1 MEKRKTD
8 TSVKAGLELEAKT
21 NPLRKRRKRI
31 SADKNSAQRPA
42 DNNAVEP
49 KEIDVDDVVHE
60 PDFEPTAVFNKENS
74 DVSTGT
80 VPMRKKIPTTW
91 CMENKL

>member
-8 TSVKAGLELEAKT
+8 ESVKAGLQIEADNK
-21 NPLRKRRKRI
+21 PLRKRRKRI
-31 SADKNSAQRPA
+31 PLAGNSA
-42 DNNAVEP
+42 NMEEP

-74 DVSTGT
+74 EAPG
-80 VPMRKKIPTTW
+80 
-91 CMENKL
+91 ENEEKDPDDQVHGK